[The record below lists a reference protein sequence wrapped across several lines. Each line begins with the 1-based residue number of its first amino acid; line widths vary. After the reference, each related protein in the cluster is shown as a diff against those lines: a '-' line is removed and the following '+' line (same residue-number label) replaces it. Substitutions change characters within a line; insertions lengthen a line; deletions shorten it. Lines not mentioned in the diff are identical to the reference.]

1 MWMML
6 MPTTATVSS
15 AQAIRPHWSKTNDR
29 CWYQT
34 TDPTGRQSF
43 FVVDIQQKS
52 RKPAFDRQRLA
63 VAMSG
68 ALQEDISAND
78 LSVDFIQ
85 FGKSNTELLLLA
97 DNKSWALD
105 LETYNLRA
113 VDALEVSQAGRLYL
127 PPRRSQASGESAQV
141 LIENRLPHELRI
153 FWVTPDGD
161 ERSYGEI
168 GAGKTHRTSTYVGHT
183 WLLKSDG
190 ENLGCFSA
198 QGGDRFVIDAKA
210 IENVVRREAADLGP
224 SNGRSIR
231 HHLTAPDESWVPFVR
246 DHNLWLRNGSE
257 EKKLSHDGTEEKSFA
272 RRGSDQP
279 QVYWSADSKFLVAF
293 QTTSGTERTVSMV
306 ESSPK
311 NQLQPRL
318 QTHKYPK
325 PGDDISVTQV
335 RLFSL
340 ADMEEIPVSDELL
353 KNPWSI
359 QFDGWS
365 ASNET
370 FYVHYNARGH
380 QTIRVVGIS
389 AKTGAAKPI
398 IEETSSTFIQYS
410 DPGKSV
416 FESLPGEQIL
426 WASERSGWN
435 HLYRYARESGKL
447 LNAVTSG
454 EWNVKRIENVDR
466 DAGVIWFY
474 AVGIHPG
481 QDPYHEHFCR
491 VNFDGSELRILTEG
505 DGTHKVT
512 LQQDDQF
519 LIDTYSRVDMAP
531 VTELRS
537 AEEGELIC
545 ELAKDDT
552 ADQFG
557 DRRVT
562 ERFVAKG
569 RDGKTDIWGI
579 IHWPRELDLTK
590 KYPIVESI
598 YAGPH
603 DHHVPKSFRSRYQT
617 QHRIA
622 DEGMIVVQIDGMGTA
637 WRSKE
642 FHDVCYKNLKDAGF
656 PDRIAWIQAA
666 AKKFPH
672 MDTSRVGIYGG
683 SAGGQNAMAALLWH
697 NEFYKV
703 AIADCGC
710 HDNRMD
716 KIWWNEQWMG
726 WPIDESYRENSNT
739 ENAHLLKG
747 NLMLIVG
754 ELDRNVDPASTTQV
768 VHQLIQHDK
777 DFEFVLVTGTG
788 HGSAETPWAS
798 RKRLNFLKQHL
809 SVP

>member
-1 MWMML
+1 MS
-6 MPTTATVSS
+6 TTAAVSS
-15 AQAIRPHWSKTNDR
+15 AQIIRPHWSKSSDR

-34 TDPTGRQSF
+34 TDDAGRQSF
-43 FVVDIQQKS
+43 FVVDIQQKL
-52 RKPAFDRQRLA
+52 RKPAFDQKRLA
-63 VAMSG
+63 AALSG
-68 ALQEDISAND
+68 ALKKKISADD
-78 LSVDFIQ
+78 LPIDFIH
-85 FGKSNTELLLLA
+85 FGNSASELLLLA
-97 DNKSWALD
+97 EDKTWAVD
-105 LETYNLRA
+105 LETYSLRA
-113 VDALEVSQAGRLYL
+113 ADALEVSRADRLFM
-127 PPRRSQASGESAQV
+127 PPRRSKGSSESTQLV
-141 LIENRLPHELRI
+141 VENRLSEALQI
-153 FWVTPDGD
+153 FWITPDGA
-161 ERSYGEI
+161 ERSYGKI
-168 GAGKTHRTSTYVGHT
+168 APGRVYRTGTYVGHV
-183 WLLKSDG
+183 WLLKAAG
-190 ENLGCFSA
+190 KNLACFSSE
-198 QGGDRFVIDAKA
+198 GNDRIVIDADA
-210 IENVVRREAADLGP
+210 IKNVSRREPPRRRRSD
-224 SNGRSIR
+224 GRR
-231 HHLTAPDESWVPFVR
+231 TRRRLTAPDESWVPFVR

-257 EKKLSHDGTEEKSFA
+257 EKQLSHDGTEKDSFA
-272 RRGSDQP
+272 RRGSNQP
-279 QVYWSADSKFLVAF
+279 QVYWSPDSKFLVAF
-293 QTTSGTERTVSMV
+293 QTTPGTDRTVYMV

-318 QTHKYPK
+318 QTYQYRK
-325 PGDDISVTQV
+325 PGDDIPVAKV
-335 RLFSL
+335 RLFSIT
-340 ADMEEIPVSDELL
+340 DMKQIPVSDDLL
-353 KNPWSI
+353 QNPWSLR
-359 QFDGWS
+359 FDGWS
-365 ASNET
+365 DSNET
-370 FYVHYNARGH
+370 FYVHFNARGH
-380 QTIRVVGIS
+380 QTMRVVGIS
-389 AKTGAAKPI
+389 AKTGAAAAV

-410 DPGKSV
+410 DSGKSV

-435 HLYRYARESGKL
+435 HLYRYSRESGEL

-454 EWNVKRIENVDR
+454 EWNVKRIEKVDR

-474 AVGIHPG
+474 AVGIHPD

-491 VNFDGSELRILTEG
+491 VNFDGSEFRILTEG

-512 LQQDDQF
+512 LQQDDRF

-537 AEEGELIC
+537 AENGELIC

-552 ADQFG
+552 TDQFG
-557 DRRVT
+557 NRRLT
-562 ERFVAKG
+562 ERFVAPG

-579 IHWPRELDLTK
+579 IHWPKNFDPRK
-590 KYPIVESI
+590 KYPVVENI

-603 DHHVPKSFRSRYQT
+603 DHHVPKTFRTRYRT

-642 FHDVCYKNLKDAGF
+642 FHDVCHKNLKDAGF
-656 PDRIAWIQAA
+656 PDRIAWMRAA
-666 AKKFPH
+666 ANKFPQ
-672 MDTSRVGIYGG
+672 MDISRVGIYGG

-697 NEFYKV
+697 NDFYKV
-703 AIADCGC
+703 AVADCGC

-747 NLMLIVG
+747 DLMLIVG

-768 VHQLIQHDK
+768 VNQLIKHDK

-798 RKRLNFLKQHL
+798 RKRLNFLKEHL
-809 SVP
+809 GVE